1 MWTSKIVASILAIV
15 EYILQI
21 FVRRSQDKSITN
33 NELNKKLNKEEDR
46 IKSLIEKA
54 LKENDQK
61 ALNELRKYISD

>member
-1 MWTSKIVASILAIV
+1 MWTSKITASILAII

-33 NELNKKLNKEEDR
+33 NELTKKLNKEEDR

>member
-1 MWTSKIVASILAIV
+1 MWTSKIAASILAII

-33 NELNKKLNKEEDR
+33 NELTKKLNKEEDR

>member
-1 MWTSKIVASILAIV
+1 MWTSKIIASILAIV

>member
-21 FVRRSQDKSITN
+21 FLRRSQDKSITN
-33 NELNKKLNKEEDR
+33 NELKKKLNKEEDR

>member
-1 MWTSKIVASILAIV
+1 MWTTKITASILAII

-21 FVRRSQDKSITN
+21 FVRRSQDKSITD
-33 NELNKKLNKEEDR
+33 NELAKKLNKEEDR
-46 IKSLIEKA
+46 IKQLIDKA

>member
-1 MWTSKIVASILAIV
+1 MWTTKITASILAII

-46 IKSLIEKA
+46 IKQLIDKA